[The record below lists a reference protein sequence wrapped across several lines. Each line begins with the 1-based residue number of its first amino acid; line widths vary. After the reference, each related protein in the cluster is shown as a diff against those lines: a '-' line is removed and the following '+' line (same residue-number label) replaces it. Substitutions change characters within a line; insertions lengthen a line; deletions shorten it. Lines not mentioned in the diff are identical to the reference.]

1 MYEYIKRNQYDK
13 PSLFKL
19 NEELCKEL
27 NISVDFMKSEEGIN
41 LFSGNES
48 KFSTGIAQAYCGH
61 QYGHLGKLGDGRA
74 LLVGEYVH
82 NGERYDFHLK
92 GSGPTSY
99 SRRGDGVAA
108 LNSMLREYLISE
120 AMHALGVKTTRSLAI
135 LKSGESVRRQQI
147 YDGAVLTRVA
157 SSHIRVGTFQYA
169 LIFGENNE
177 LKELADYTIKRHY
190 PKILDEKNKYLL
202 LLREVIKNQA
212 SLIAKWQ
219 SLGFVH
225 GVMNTDNV
233 LVCGETIDYG
243 PCAFMDVYDPNVV
256 FSSIDTYGRYAYK
269 NQPSIGAWN
278 MARFAETLIP
288 LLDDDDQVALDL
300 AIKEV
305 EKFEDY
311 YRMEYFDLIKEKLG
325 LEKVNEELIKDL
337 LVAMYENKLDYT
349 NTFRQLSSD
358 ETVPSLLEWKRNWK
372 EVLNGQNV
380 LYEDALVKMKKVNPV
395 VIPRNYWVEESLKNA
410 DQQDM
415 TLFNEFYNQLKNPY
429 DYSNVKSKFLNEPY
443 ELKSKY
449 LTYCN
454 T

>member
-1 MYEYIKRNQYDK
+1 
-13 PSLFKL
+13 
-19 NEELCKEL
+19 
-27 NISVDFMKSEEGIN
+27 
-41 LFSGNES
+41 
-48 KFSTGIAQAYCGH
+48 
-61 QYGHLGKLGDGRA
+61 
-74 LLVGEYVH
+74 
-82 NGERYDFHLK
+82 
-92 GSGPTSY
+92 
-99 SRRGDGVAA
+99 
-108 LNSMLREYLISE
+108 
-120 AMHALGVKTTRSLAI
+120 
-135 LKSGESVRRQQI
+135 
-147 YDGAVLTRVA
+147 
-157 SSHIRVGTFQYA
+157 
-169 LIFGENNE
+169 
-177 LKELADYTIKRHY
+177 
-190 PKILDEKNKYLL
+190 
-202 LLREVIKNQA
+202 
-212 SLIAKWQ
+212 
-219 SLGFVH
+219 
-225 GVMNTDNV
+225 
-233 LVCGETIDYG
+233 
-243 PCAFMDVYDPNVV
+243 
-256 FSSIDTYGRYAYK
+256 
-269 NQPSIGAWN
+269 

-288 LLDDDDQVALDL
+288 LIDDNDQIALDL

-311 YRMEYFDLIKEKLG
+311 YRMEYFDLMKEKLG